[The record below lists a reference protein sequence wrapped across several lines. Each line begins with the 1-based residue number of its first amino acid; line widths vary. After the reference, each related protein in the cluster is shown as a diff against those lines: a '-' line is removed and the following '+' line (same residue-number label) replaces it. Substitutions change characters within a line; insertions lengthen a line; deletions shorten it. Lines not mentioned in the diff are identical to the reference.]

1 MADLITLSTYKTA
14 TEITGSAHDAKLN
27 LVIANVS
34 QLVKTYCNNSFVDYV
49 SGAKTETWNIEYN
62 TSFVH
67 LSETPFILATSVKE
81 RTSYSGDYTTLTATD
96 YYVDTKTDSVYRVNS
111 DGSYKNWPTGPDAVE
126 IVYRAGAAAA
136 PIDLQ
141 LAVID
146 LVSYYH
152 KGEHKARQ
160 TMAGA
165 SLQNQSSTSQ
175 RNNVAFPDHIKRV
188 LDLYKNY

>member
-1 MADLITLSTYKTA
+1 MTDLITLSTYKTA
-14 TEITGSAHDAKLN
+14 NEITGSTHDAKLN

-49 SGAKTETWNIEYN
+49 SATKTETWNIEYE
-62 TSFVH
+62 TPFVH
-67 LSETPFILATSVKE
+67 LCETPFVSMSSVKE
-81 RTSYSGDYTTLTATD
+81 RTSYSGDYTTLAATD

-111 DGSYKNWPTGPDAVE
+111 DGSYKNWPKGPDSVE
-126 IVYRAGAAAA
+126 IVYRAGASSCPA
-136 PIDLQ
+136 DLQ

-165 SLQNQSSTSQ
+165 SLQNQGSTSQ

-188 LDLYKNY
+188 LDLYKNF